1 MMKIG
6 DDAQRPSDD
15 GDGDDKESL
24 AVSPQ
29 TNNALMS
36 RLQEFLPQIKE
47 ANQGKSV
54 QAYMDESVSQ
64 FDTCFSSMSWIV
76 GN

>member
-6 DDAQRPSDD
+6 DDAQQRPSDD
-15 GDGDDKESL
+15 GDEKESL

-36 RLQEFLPQIKE
+36 RLQAFLPQIKE

-64 FDTCFSSMSWIV
+64 FDTCFSSMSWIG

>member
-6 DDAQRPSDD
+6 DDAQQRPSDD
-15 GDGDDKESL
+15 GDDKKEIL

-54 QAYMDESVSQ
+54 QAYMDESFSQ
-64 FDTCFSSMSWIV
+64 FDTCFSSMSWIG